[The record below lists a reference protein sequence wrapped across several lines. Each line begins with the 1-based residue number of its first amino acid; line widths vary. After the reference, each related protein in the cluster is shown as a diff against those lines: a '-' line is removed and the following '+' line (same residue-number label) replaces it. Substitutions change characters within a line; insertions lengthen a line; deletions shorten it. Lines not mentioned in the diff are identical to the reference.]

1 MFIEGTGVV
10 RLATTVPITQCIYYD
25 CKSTSEIGRGTCSAC
40 CVLAISQITEFV
52 TTYGRERDSYAV
64 QGLPLANH
72 LHLATQWQCFAV
84 AAVYGES
91 VSLAP
96 LHKQCQSPAVADGL
110 VQGAKKQ
117 FSLDNPYTSVDKQYV
132 LVTECNRL
140 RQVAH
145 NMKRS

>member
-1 MFIEGTGVV
+1 M
-10 RLATTVPITQCIYYD
+10 LCTQ
-25 CKSTSEIGRGTCSAC
+25 S
-40 CVLAISQITEFV
+40 ITEFA

-64 QGLPLANH
+64 QGLPLADH
-72 LHLATQWQCFAV
+72 LHQATQWQCFAV
-84 AAVYGES
+84 AAVHGES

-96 LHKQCQSPAVADGL
+96 LHKQYQSPAVADGL

-117 FSLDNPYTSVDKQYV
+117 SSLHKPYTSVDKQYV

-145 NMKRS
+145 NTYTQKDHDLFAWRQSQQV